1 MAGNVYVFNA
11 TPNTMSLFLN
21 QHLLKASVQGVQQS
35 NSYAPTPIS
44 VPRNPAD
51 NPGVAQFGSTNDLVV
66 SFDAGGAQD
75 YTVPIDPNTLPI
87 TADLQ
92 LYIFFNEVVLVS
104 PTGSGTASVISGS
117 PTSSEKLSQLEAQ
130 AETQPDGSTDH

>member
-35 NSYAPTPIS
+35 NSYTPTAIS
-44 VPRNPAD
+44 VARNPAD
-51 NPGVAQFGSTNDLVV
+51 NPGVAQFGSKNDLVV

-75 YTVPIDPNTLPI
+75 YSVPIDPNTLPI

-104 PTGSGTASVISGS
+104 PTGSGTSSVINGQDVS
-117 PTSSEKLSQLEAQ
+117 
-130 AETQPDGSTDH
+130 AETLKQLQNEAD

>member
-11 TPNTMSLFLN
+11 TPNVMSLFLN
-21 QHLLKASVQGVQQS
+21 QHLLKASVPGVLQA

-44 VPRNPAD
+44 VARNPAD
-51 NPGVAQFGSTNDLVV
+51 NPGVAQFGSINDLVV

-75 YTVPIDPNTLPI
+75 YPVPIDPNSLPI

-104 PTGSGTASVISGS
+104 PTGTGTASVIVGT
-117 PTSSEKLSQLEAQ
+117 PTSVAKLDELKEQ
-130 AETQPDGSTDH
+130 ADS

>member
-44 VPRNPAD
+44 VARNPAD

-75 YTVPIDPNTLPI
+75 YSVPIDPNVLPI

-92 LYIFFNEVVLVS
+92 LYIFFNEVVLVT
-104 PTGSGTASVISGS
+104 PTGSGTASVINGT
-117 PTSSEKLSQLEAQ
+117 PTLASKLEELQAQ
-130 AETQPDGSTDH
+130 AD

>member
-21 QHLLKASVQGVQQS
+21 EHLLKASVQGVQQS
-35 NSYAPTPIS
+35 ASYTPTAIS
-44 VPRNPAD
+44 VARNPAD

-75 YTVPIDPNTLPI
+75 YSVPIDPNSLPI
-87 TADLQ
+87 TDDLQ

-104 PTGSGTASVISGS
+104 PTGSGTASVITGS
-117 PTSSEKLSQLEAQ
+117 PTSAERLADLQAQ
-130 AETQPDGSTDH
+130 AD

>member
-11 TPNTMSLFLN
+11 TPNVMSLFLN
-21 QHLLKASVQGVQQS
+21 EHLLKASVPGVLQS
-35 NSYAPTPIS
+35 NSYTPTPLS
-44 VPRNPAD
+44 VARNPAD

-75 YTVPIDPNTLPI
+75 YAVPIDPNSLPI
-87 TADLQ
+87 TVDLQ

-104 PTGSGTASVISGS
+104 PTGSGTASVISGA
-117 PTSSEKLSQLEAQ
+117 PTSEDKLDKLNAEASQ
-130 AETQPDGSTDH
+130 